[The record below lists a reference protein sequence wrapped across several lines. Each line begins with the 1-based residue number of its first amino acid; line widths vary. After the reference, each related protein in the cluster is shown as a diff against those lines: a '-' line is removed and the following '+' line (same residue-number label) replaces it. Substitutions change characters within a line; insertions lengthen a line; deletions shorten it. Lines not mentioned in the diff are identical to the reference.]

1 MDTIAQAID
10 MEKLRKDIDANK
22 ALLIAQMELALIEA
36 GAYVNEDMAGD
47 RYAYIGTKQVC
58 EVGAVLLELSHPD
71 FEKLRS
77 LVDITSDR
85 YFTRMRELFDIGVV
99 AEPNKAAR
107 TEDLFAG
114 GAFIG
119 STDAVVDADDATFEK
134 LKAEAIEMLKGSQTR
149 DKQLFFEYITAL
161 LAVPRPAVQGAAASH
176 AVKNVRNYIMDARDG
191 ITKNGFV

>member
-85 YFTRMRELFDIGVV
+85 YIKRMRELFDIGVV
-99 AEPNKAAR
+99 ADGDKSLM
-107 TEDLFAG
+107 TAG
-114 GAFIG
+114 KFLCT
-119 STDAVVDADDATFEK
+119 SEAVVDLDDATFEK

>member
-22 ALLIAQMELALIEA
+22 ALLIAQMEIALIDA
-36 GAYVNEDMAGD
+36 GAVVREDVDGF
-47 RYAYIGTKQVC
+47 RYAYIGTKQIC

-85 YFTRMRELFDIGVV
+85 YHKRMRELFDIGVV
-99 AEPNKAAR
+99 AEGDKSLLAAGQLLCLS
-107 TEDLFAG
+107 DV
-114 GAFIG
+114 
-119 STDAVVDADDATFEK
+119 VVDADDATFEK
-134 LKAEAIEMLKGSQTR
+134 LKAEAIEMLQGSQTR

-161 LAVPRPAVQGAAASH
+161 LAVPRPAIQGAAASH

>member
-58 EVGAVLLELSHPD
+58 EVGAVLLGLSHPD
-71 FEKLRS
+71 FEKLRL

-85 YFTRMRELFDIGVV
+85 YLKRMRELFDIGVV
-99 AEPNKAAR
+99 MAPNKAAR

-119 STDAVVDADDATFEK
+119 STDAVVDADDATYEK
-134 LKAEAIEMLKGSQTR
+134 MKATAVEMVEGSR
-149 DKQLFFEYITAL
+149 NNDKQLFQEYVAAM
-161 LAVPRPAVQGAAASH
+161 LAVSRP
-176 AVKNVRNYIMDARDG
+176 KFTDARTLHATKVIRTYIQDVCDG
-191 ITKNGFV
+191 FLKNEKL